1 MKKLIL
7 SMIICFG
14 TFAKLLAQN
23 TNLDLNAKE
32 LAMIKTDLNKY
43 QLLEKSYKDLKKLA
57 DKAIKQPIEVPLPT
71 DQAGGYTHEKHKQN
85 YYAIQAAGY
94 VYSIEKK
101 EVYAKFVKDIL
112 LEYANLIP
120 TLKNH
125 PKAKGSSPGRLFHQ
139 ALNDCNWIVYAVQGY
154 ESIYPQL
161 SDNERKTIE
170 NGAFGPLCN
179 FITKDLQ
186 TWFDLIHNHGV
197 WACAA
202 VGMVGYTINDKD
214 LIDKALYGSLKNK
227 KSGYFAQM
235 SQLFSPD
242 GYYVEG
248 AYYARYALFPFMM
261 LANVIEKYDPALK
274 VFEYR
279 NQLLKKAC
287 NATLQQT
294 YTNGEFFPI
303 NDAMKDKNWESRELV
318 LAIGVYVEKYGLD
331 KTLLPIVKAQGR
343 VSLNMGGLV
352 LAKSMAENKEIPA
365 FDWKSVNYSD
375 GPDGKSGGLGILRKG
390 EMNDQFCAVFKYTSH
405 GLSHGHYDRLN
416 LLLYDQGNEILPDY
430 GAARFLN
437 VEPKFGGRYLPENDT
452 YASQSIAHNTLIVD
466 EKSHYDAKES
476 KAEAS
481 SPKLIYANL
490 ENPNRQIISAMDST
504 AYKGVKMSRTLVL
517 LQDST
522 LKKPILIDLMNVV
535 SETEHQYD
543 LAYHYL
549 GHLIST
555 NYKYEAATNT
565 MTTLGTKAGY
575 EHLWK
580 ESEAKSKSSIAQ
592 ITFIDA
598 KRFYTITTTT
608 DTATTLFMARSG
620 ANDPNFNLRHEPSW
634 IVRTKG
640 KNKLFASVIEP
651 HGEYDGKL
659 ETASGASNQI
669 KNISVER
676 YSKEQIIVN
685 VETKDNRK
693 WTLLISEPAFIN
705 TKKKT
710 IVNGKTVE
718 WEGFSLVVSSN
729 K

>member
-1 MKKLIL
+1 
-7 SMIICFG
+7 
-14 TFAKLLAQN
+14 
-23 TNLDLNAKE
+23 
-32 LAMIKTDLNKY
+32 MIKSGRKKY
-43 QLLEKSYKDLKKLA
+43 SLIEKSYAELKKLA
-57 DKAIKQPIEVPLPT
+57 DKAITQPIEVPLPV

-85 YYAIQAAGY
+85 YHTILAAGY
-94 VYSIEKK
+94 IYSIEKK
-101 EVYAKFVKDIL
+101 EIYAKFVKDIL
-112 LEYANLIP
+112 LEYAKLIP

-154 ESIYPQL
+154 GSICSQL
-161 SDNERKTIE
+161 SDSERNTIE

-186 TWFDLIHNHGV
+186 SWFDLIHNHGV

-202 VGMVGYTINDKD
+202 VGIVGYTINDED
-214 LIDKALYGSLKNK
+214 LIDKALYGSLKEK

-248 AYYARYALFPFMM
+248 PYYARYALFPFMM
-261 LANVIEKYDPALK
+261 LANVIDKYDLALN
-274 VFEYR
+274 VLGYR
-279 NQLLKKAC
+279 NQLLKKAF
-287 NATLQQT
+287 NATFQQT
-294 YTNGEFFPI
+294 YTNGEILPI
-303 NDAMKDKNWESRELV
+303 NDAMKDKNWESRELI
-318 LAIGVYVEKYGLD
+318 LTIGVYVDKYGLD
-331 KTLLPIVKAQGR
+331 KTLLPIVKAKGR
-343 VSLNMGGLV
+343 VSLNMGGLA
-352 LAKSMAENKEIPA
+352 LAKAMTETKEIPA
-365 FDWKSVNYSD
+365 FDWKSVHYSD

-390 EMNDQFCAVFKYTSH
+390 EINDQFCAVFKYTSH

-452 YASQSIAHNTLIVD
+452 YASQSIAHNTIIVD
-466 EKSHYDAKES
+466 EKSHYEGKES
-476 KAEAS
+476 NAEAS
-481 SPKLIYANL
+481 SPKLIYVSL
-490 ENPNRQIISAMDST
+490 ENPNQQIISAMDST

-522 LKKPILIDLMNVV
+522 LKKPILIDLMNVE

-555 NYKYEAATNT
+555 NYKYEASTNT

-575 EHLWK
+575 QHLWK
-580 ESEAKSKSSIAQ
+580 EPEAKSMSNNAQ

-598 KRFYTITTTT
+598 KRFYSITTVT
-608 DTATTLFMARSG
+608 DSNTTLLMVRSG
-620 ANDPNFNLRHEPSW
+620 ANDPNFNLRHEPAW

-640 KNKLFASVIEP
+640 KNNLFASVIEP

-659 ETASGASNQI
+659 ETASGASSQI

-676 YSKEQIIVN
+676 YSKEQIMVN
-685 VETKDNRK
+685 IEAKDKRK
-693 WTLLISEPAFIN
+693 WTLLISEPSFIN

-710 IVNGKTVE
+710 IVNGKTIE
-718 WEGFSLVVSSN
+718 WQGFSNIISTN
-729 K
+729 KK